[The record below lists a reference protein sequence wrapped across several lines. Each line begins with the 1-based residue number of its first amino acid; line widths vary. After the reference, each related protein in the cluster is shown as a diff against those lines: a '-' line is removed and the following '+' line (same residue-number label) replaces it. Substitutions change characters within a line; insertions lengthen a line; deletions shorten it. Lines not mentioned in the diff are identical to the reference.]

1 VDAILI
7 FWSWLLSFDFI
18 GENEVAIIEQM
29 ELVRHRS
36 DIIADVKN
44 IVEKYRTI
52 FSSDLSQ
59 LDKNVVDKLVLVE
72 IHSALKEYEKNLLG

>member
-1 VDAILI
+1 M
-7 FWSWLLSFDFI
+7 
-18 GENEVAIIEQM
+18 AIIEQM

-36 DIIADVKN
+36 DIITDVKN
-44 IVEKYRTI
+44 IVEKYQTI

-72 IHSALKEYEKNLLG
+72 IHSALKECKKN

>member
-1 VDAILI
+1 
-7 FWSWLLSFDFI
+7 
-18 GENEVAIIEQM
+18 VAIIEQM

-36 DIIADVKN
+36 DIITDVKN
-44 IVEKYRTI
+44 IVEKYQTI

-72 IHSALKEYEKNLLG
+72 IHSALKECKKN

>member
-1 VDAILI
+1 
-7 FWSWLLSFDFI
+7 
-18 GENEVAIIEQM
+18 VAIIEQM

-72 IHSALKEYEKNLLG
+72 IHRVLKECKNNLLG